1 MGLGQTLV
9 VPEMLGAVKG
19 LHARTAMRIGV
30 ALIAG
35 SALVGALASCGT
47 SSSAS
52 SDNPSHQTRA
62 YFIAADEQPWD
73 YAPRHTNAIT
83 GKPFDAT
90 ADTFVKQGPDRIGSR
105 YLKALYRQYT
115 DARFTTLLPR
125 PASQAYLGDLG
136 PIIRAEVGDT
146 IQVTFRNNTRFPES
160 MHPHGVFY
168 QAASEG
174 AVYNNGIPEKDKP
187 GDSVA
192 PGHTF
197 TYTWEV
203 PERAGPGP
211 SDPSSIMWMYHGHVD
226 EIADTYAG
234 LIGPMIITR
243 AGQANPDGSPKDVD
257 KEFVANFMVANEN
270 QSPYLS
276 ANIAKY
282 ASNPK
287 SVNRD
292 DDDFIESNLM
302 HSINGYVF
310 GNQPMM
316 TMTQGQHVRWYVM
329 AMGTEVDL
337 HTPHWHG
344 NTLTSMG
351 MRTDTISLLP
361 GAMITAD
368 MTPDNAGIWLF
379 HCHVNDH
386 ITAGMLTRYQVL
398 PSSNAPP
405 TESTA
410 PAHTSGG

>member
-1 MGLGQTLV
+1 M
-9 VPEMLGAVKG
+9 
-19 LHARTAMRIGV
+19 RT
-30 ALIAG
+30 
-35 SALVGALASCGT
+35 
-47 SSSAS
+47 
-52 SDNPSHQTRA
+52 
-62 YFIAADEQPWD
+62 YFIAADETPWD
-73 YAPRHTNAIT
+73 YAPRHRNLIA
-83 GKPFDAT
+83 GGPFDET
-90 ADTFVKQGPDRIGSR
+90 ADTFVKQGPHRIGAT

-115 DARFTTLLPR
+115 DATFTHLVPR

-146 IQVTFRNNTRFPES
+146 IKVTFRNNTRLPES

-168 QAASEG
+168 KPASEG
-174 AVYNNGIPEKDKP
+174 AVYDNGLPDKDKP

-192 PGHTF
+192 PHSTF

-243 AGQANPDGSPKDVD
+243 AGQANPDGSPQQVD
-257 KEFVANFMVANEN
+257 AEFILNFLVDDEN
-270 QSPYLS
+270 QSPYLP

-282 ASNPK
+282 TGDPNGVKPEDEEF
-287 SVNRD
+287 V
-292 DDDFIESNLM
+292 ESNLM
-302 HSINGYVF
+302 HSINGYVY

-316 TMTQGQHVRWYVM
+316 AMRQGQHVRWYVM

-344 NTLTSMG
+344 NTLTNMG
-351 MRTDTISLLP
+351 MRTDTVSLLP
-361 GAMITAD
+361 GAMVTAD
-368 MTPDNAGIWLF
+368 MTPDNPGIWLF

-386 ITAGMLTRYQVL
+386 IIAGMLTRYQVL
-398 PSSNAPP
+398 PDTA
-405 TESTA
+405 TASTA
-410 PAHTSGG
+410 PLEQSSMPNM